1 MNSDLVGKFVNLAS
15 RASGFVTR
23 HFAGALDRQL
33 VDGASDRV
41 SDTQASLEP
50 IRRHY
55 ATGDFAAVAREAMR
69 LCDLLNQRWDEA
81 KPWVLAK
88 DPAKAQELQRVCSEC
103 LLGFYVVA
111 AYLYPILPTLSTRAL
126 ALFGQHPSEL
136 EQLVTQL
143 PTRVLPYEPLLTRI
157 DPKQINAMTEAS
169 KEDLKPSAAIVG
181 AARA

>member
-1 MNSDLVGKFVNLAS
+1 MPGLLIG
-15 RASGFVTR
+15 
-23 HFAGALDRQL
+23 
-33 VDGASDRV
+33 V

-50 IRRHY
+50 IRKHY
-55 ATGDFAAVAREAMR
+55 AAGDFAAVAREAMR

-126 ALFGQHPSEL
+126 ALFGKRPTEL
-136 EQLVTQL
+136 EQLVNQL
-143 PTRVLPYEPLLTRI
+143 PTRVLPYQPLLTRI
-157 DPKQINAMTEAS
+157 DPKQIDAMTEAS
-169 KEDLKPSAAIVG
+169 KENLKPSAAVVG